1 MQFRSAMAVTTIAL
15 VSACSV
21 PGPDAT
27 SEATVA
33 SVAVPSSISSPAG
46 RVFEARYDHRPG
58 QVQTYDLSVRQ
69 EINYHVSG
77 VDTLG
82 TISTDPLPDSGRVV
96 SKATSQISY
105 DSSQTS
111 TESSTT
117 IGISAAFPEV
127 ESSAWADGD
136 PIDQEVFDELTRAL
150 AVINPVDFMVGVN
163 DRNAM
168 LTSSGLGGL
177 NVLNGEVG
185 SLTSLSNNQLSR
197 PLGPVFPES
206 RQIRL
211 LRPWTIET
219 TQESPGG
226 QEVVVTSEYTAVE
239 HVVIDGT
246 SHLRIEGTTQTGG
259 FDLDFSDAFQQ
270 IYTDVVAEASAR
282 QLTEAELQALSE
294 VVFSISVQPSSGTS
308 EYLYDVQNQVVVSSR
323 QESIVELV
331 WVLRVPDTDS
341 VTGSGFEFRMEIAR
355 RAEFSPP
362 SS

>member
-1 MQFRSAMAVTTIAL
+1 MYFRPAIAVTTIAL
-15 VSACSV
+15 MSACTV
-21 PGPDAT
+21 PGPNAA
-27 SEATVA
+27 SEATNA
-33 SVAVPSSISSPAG
+33 SERIPSSTISTAG
-46 RVFEARYDHRPG
+46 TVFDARYDHRPG
-58 QVQTYDLSVRQ
+58 QVQTYDLLVRQ
-69 EINYHVSG
+69 EINYAVSG

-96 SKATSQISY
+96 SRASSQISY
-105 DSSQTS
+105 ASSQTS
-111 TESSTT
+111 TESATT
-117 IGISAAFPEV
+117 IGISAAFPVV

-136 PIDQEVFDELTRAL
+136 PIDEEVFDALTRAL

-211 LRPWTIET
+211 MRPWIIET

-226 QEVVVTSEYTAVE
+226 REVVVTSRYTAVE
-239 HVVIDGT
+239 HLVIDGT
-246 SHLRIEGTTQTGG
+246 PHLTIEGTTETGG

-270 IYTDVVAEASAR
+270 LYTDLVTEASAR
-282 QLTEAELQALSE
+282 QLTEAELQALSG
-294 VVFSISVQPSSGTS
+294 VLFSISVQPSSGTS
-308 EYLYDVQNQVVVSSR
+308 EYLFDVDNQVVVSSS
-323 QESIVELV
+323 QESNVELV
-331 WVLRVPDTDS
+331 WVLRIPDTDS
-341 VTGSGFEFRMEIAR
+341 VTGTGFEFRMEIAR
-355 RAEFSPP
+355 KAEFSPP
-362 SS
+362 SP